1 MVLISMLG
9 WRISPSTTGSGW
21 RQSAATGTPCR
32 AISLS
37 AQATLIWPWAFTYDR
52 VTRRLRV
59 DELACRMSAS
69 SSTYVSTSSGVVKFS
84 VLTNG
89 DPDAAT

>member
-21 RQSAATGTPCR
+21 RQSAAAGTPWR
-32 AISLS
+32 TISLS
-37 AQATLIWPWAFTYDR
+37 AQATLIWLWAFTNDR
-52 VTRRLRV
+52 VTRRRRV
-59 DELACRMSAS
+59 DELAWRMSAS